1 MKFKVGD
8 RVEVIAATMSICGE
22 IGTISDVRFLSKNGN
37 GPIVM
42 VTLDRNHEDPWWLYE
57 DQVEFVPANGVQR
70 MIECL

>member
-42 VTLDRNHEDPWWLYE
+42 VTLDRNHEDRGGFMKIRLNLF
-57 DQVEFVPANGVQR
+57 QQMAFRG
-70 MIECL
+70 